1 MPVSPP
7 ASPSM
12 KWPAAAR
19 SRLASSLE
27 CADVSRQH
35 PIPFLGSCAI
45 RPAAPTTKGARMSD
59 YGSPPPPPP
68 PPPPYGGYGAPGS
81 VSPPPP
87 NYLVWAILST
97 VLCFL
102 PLGVVSIVFSTQVNS
117 KWAMGDWA
125 GAQEASKKAK
135 NFAIWSAIAWV
146 VLGVLAMIFFFGLL
160 ATSSTIGS

>member
-1 MPVSPP
+1 
-7 ASPSM
+7 
-12 KWPAAAR
+12 
-19 SRLASSLE
+19 
-27 CADVSRQH
+27 
-35 PIPFLGSCAI
+35 
-45 RPAAPTTKGARMSD
+45 MSD

-146 VLGVLAMIFFFGLL
+146 VLGVLSMIFFFGLL